1 MAGASRAVA
10 PTSRHTSTRSTR
22 NDWGRVLAFRLER
35 QHLTRA
41 SRAGSLEQVAHDCC
55 GLQAQAM
62 PATELSFWAR
72 TEGLLAQDL
81 DRALWHDRRLA
92 RTWCM
97 RGTLHVIPA
106 SETPLFMAGCRR
118 AESGFNPA
126 MLRYFKLAQD
136 EVVAV
141 VDAIG
146 QVLAGGRLLTRKQLA
161 AEAEA
166 LVGPRFHEQLHS
178 GWGSFLK
185 PAAWRGLLICGPP
198 QGQQVTFVHASHWL
212 GGWDSVDPNAARVEL
227 VRRYLHAFGPATRA
241 DFERWAGM
249 LPPLARP
256 AWAECQPEMAEVQVE
271 GKKLWALADDATA
284 IRETEPSEEVRL
296 VPNFDSYL
304 LGHADRSAMV
314 AQEHS
319 PRIYRPAAWVWATVL
334 KGGRAVGIWNSKR
347 NARTWTVEVEE
358 FAPLGRLDRQAVRDE
373 VEGMAAFLQLRPELS
388 FTG

>member
-1 MAGASRAVA
+1 MADAGRAVA
-10 PTSRHTSTRSTR
+10 QTSRRMITTSTSIA
-22 NDWGRVLAFRLER
+22 WEQVLAFRLER
-35 QHLTRA
+35 QHLARA
-41 SRAGSLEQVAHDCC
+41 SRAGSLEQVAHDCG

-72 TEGLLAQDL
+72 TKGPHASDL
-81 DRALWHDRRLA
+81 DRALWSDRRLA

-106 SETPLFMAGCRR
+106 AETPLFMAGCRR

-126 MLRYFKLAQD
+126 MLRYFKLTED

-146 QVLAGGRLLTRKQLA
+146 RVLAGGRLMTRKQLA

-166 LVGPRFHEQLHS
+166 LVGPRFHEHLHS

-198 QGQQVTFVHASHWL
+198 QGQEVTFVHAGHWL
-212 GGWDSVDPNAARVEL
+212 GGWDSVDPKAARAEM
-227 VRRYLHAFGPATRA
+227 VRRYLRAFGPATRA

-249 LPPLARP
+249 LPPLGRP

-271 GKKLWALADDATA
+271 GKTLWALADDVAA

-304 LGHADRSAMV
+304 LGHANRSAMV

-319 PRIYRPAAWVWATVL
+319 GRIYRPAAWVWATVL

-347 NARTWTVEVEE
+347 NTRTWTVEVEE
-358 FAPLGRLDRQAVRDE
+358 FAPLGRLDRQAVCDE
-373 VEGMAAFLQLRPELS
+373 VEGMAAFLGLRPELT
-388 FTG
+388 FAR

>member
-1 MAGASRAVA
+1 MMSPRQ
-10 PTSRHTSTRSTR
+10 PSTAAIDDGIAWRQ
-22 NDWGRVLAFRLER
+22 VLAFRLER

-41 SRAGSLEQVAHDCC
+41 SQARSLEQVAHDCG

-62 PATELSFWAR
+62 PATALSFWAR
-72 TEGLLAQDL
+72 TGGLVARDL

-106 SETPLFMAGCRR
+106 AETPLFMAGCRR
-118 AESGFNPA
+118 SESGFNPA
-126 MLRYFKLAQD
+126 ALRYFKLTED
-136 EVVAV
+136 EVMAV
-141 VDAIG
+141 VDALG
-146 QVLAGGRLLTRKQLA
+146 QVLADGRLLTRKQLA

-198 QGQQVTFVHASHWL
+198 QRQEVTFVNAGHWL
-212 GGWDSVDPNAARVEL
+212 GGWDPVDPKAARVEM
-227 VRRYLHAFGPATRA
+227 VRRYLRAFGPATRA

-249 LPPLARP
+249 LPPLAGP
-256 AWAECQPEMAEVQVE
+256 AWAECQPEMAEIQVE
-271 GKKLWALADDATA
+271 GKKLCALADDAAA
-284 IRETEPSEEVRL
+284 IRETEPSEEIRL

-304 LGHADRSAMV
+304 LGHAERSAMV

-319 PRIYRPAAWVWATVL
+319 TRIYRPAAWVWATVL
-334 KGGRAVGIWNSKR
+334 KGGRAVGIWNSKG

-358 FAPLGRLDRQAVRDE
+358 FARLGREDRQAIREE
-373 VEGMAAFLQLRPELS
+373 VEGMAAFLDLRPELTFAS
-388 FTG
+388 